1 MSNILPWPA
10 LIKRLCF
17 LMGVDEAQLAGHL
30 GVDEPTVHRWERG
43 ILVPERKMQKIV
55 RDKLHRLEPAISA
68 RSIEA
73 MTVISAIHCNISLG
87 LCCAASQPYADAY
100 EMRADELRYLM
111 LHHMWNQSTER
122 AVEALAND
130 EAWKS
135 GECALVHTTVQRP
148 DGRWVSYSGSPI
160 GTTNMA
166 LWIGAVVEKPDHL
179 QEGDFDLS
187 ITTLDDLLL

>member
-1 MSNILPWPA
+1 MCKILPWPV

-17 LMGVDEAQLAGHL
+17 LMDADEAQLAGHL
-30 GVDEPTVHRWERG
+30 GVDEPTVRRWERG
-43 ILVPERKMQKIV
+43 IMVPERKAQRII

-68 RSIEA
+68 KAIEA
-73 MTVISAIHCNISLG
+73 MTVISAIHCNIALG

-100 EMRADELRYLM
+100 EMRAHEMRYLM
-111 LHHMWNQSTER
+111 VHHMWNACSEQ
-122 AVEALAND
+122 AADALAND

-135 GECALVHTTVQRP
+135 GECALVYLTIQRP

-160 GTTNMA
+160 GTTNTT
-166 LWIGAVVEKPDHL
+166 LWIGALAEKPDHL

-187 ITTLDDLLL
+187 ITTLDDVLL

>member
-17 LMGVDEAQLAGHL
+17 LMDVDEAQLAGHL

-100 EMRADELRYLM
+100 EMRADEMRYLM
-111 LHHMWNQSTER
+111 VHHMWNACSEQ
-122 AVEALAND
+122 AA
-130 EAWKS
+130 
-135 GECALVHTTVQRP
+135 
-148 DGRWVSYSGSPI
+148 GSPI